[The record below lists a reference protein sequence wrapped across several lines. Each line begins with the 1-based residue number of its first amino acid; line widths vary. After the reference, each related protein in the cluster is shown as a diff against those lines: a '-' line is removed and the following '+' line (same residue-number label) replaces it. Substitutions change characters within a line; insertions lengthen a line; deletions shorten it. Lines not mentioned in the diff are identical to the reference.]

1 MTSEGDASRPS
12 GLSIAELALRADTV
26 ARDALSVLD
35 GAVPGSACSG
45 DPDSRAHCLA
55 DLAHHVRYLAQA
67 ARSPGDGA
75 LEDYLAWLKALFDR
89 LGFRDE
95 GLIASF
101 RAVGAAAAPLL
112 EAGARAAFLRVTETA
127 AADYP
132 RAGGKGNRYLAGHIE
147 GNAAAGAYLSALL
160 EGKRE
165 LALGVAESLAA
176 GGQPVR
182 DLYARL
188 WRPAQRELGR
198 LWHLGEISVAQEHY
212 ATAATQYII
221 SSFYPRLFSASRSG
235 GPTLLAACAQ
245 GERHEMGLRMIA
257 DWFQAEGWDTRYL
270 GADLPVRDLVA
281 EVERVRPDVVALSAT
296 LSANVPWIEAAI
308 AALRS
313 EERTRGLPVMVG
325 GIPFMVSPELWRAV
339 GADGCASD
347 FEEAVRAAEGLARRA
362 S

>member
-1 MTSEGDASRPS
+1 MTADGLASRPG
-12 GLSIAELALRADTV
+12 GLSIAELASRADSI
-26 ARDALSVLD
+26 ALDALAILD
-35 GAVPGSACSG
+35 GGKPGSACSG
-45 DPDSRAHCLA
+45 DPTARAHCLA

-75 LEDYLAWLKALFDR
+75 LADYLAWLKALFDR

-95 GLIASF
+95 GVVASF
-101 RAVGAAAAPLL
+101 RAVGAAATPLL
-112 EAGARAAFLRVTETA
+112 EAGARAAFERVVEA
-127 AADYP
+127 AAAGYP
-132 RAGGKGNRYLAGHIE
+132 RAGGAGNRYLAGHVE

-160 EGKRE
+160 EGKRD
-165 LALGVAESLAA
+165 LALEVAESLASK
-176 GGQPVR
+176 GLPVR
-182 DLYARL
+182 DLYSRL

-221 SSFYPRLFSASRSG
+221 SSFYPRLFAASRTG
-235 GPTLLAACAQ
+235 GPTLLATCAQ

-281 EVERVRPDVVALSAT
+281 EAGRVKPAVVALSAT
-296 LSANVPWIEAAI
+296 LPANVPWIEAAI

-313 EERTRGLPVMVG
+313 EERTRGLPVLVG
-325 GIPFMVSPELWRAV
+325 GIPFMVSPELWRAI

-347 FEEAVRAAEGLARRA
+347 FEEAVHAAEDLVRRA

>member
-1 MTSEGDASRPS
+1 MIPDGPGTRRD
-12 GLSIAELALRADTV
+12 GLTLTELALRADSV
-26 ARDALSVLD
+26 ALEALSVLD
-35 GAVPGSACSG
+35 GGAPGSACSG

-55 DLAHHVRYLAQA
+55 DLAHHVRYLSQA
-67 ARSPGDGA
+67 AQSPGGEA
-75 LEDYLAWLKALFDR
+75 LADYLAWLKALFDR

-95 GLIASF
+95 AVLGSF
-101 RAVGAAAAPLL
+101 RAVAAVSGPLL
-112 EAGARAAFLRVTETA
+112 EAGSRAAFERVTEA
-127 AADYP
+127 AVADYP
-132 RAGGKGNRYLAGHIE
+132 RAGGAGNRYLAGHIE

-160 EGKRE
+160 EGKRDR
-165 LALGVAESLAA
+165 AITVAESLAA
-176 GGQPVR
+176 GGMPVR
-182 DLYARL
+182 ELYARL

-221 SSFYPRLFSASRSG
+221 SSFYPRLFAASRRG

-257 DWFQAEGWDTRYL
+257 DWFQSDGWDTRYL

-281 EVERVRPDVVALSAT
+281 EAGRVIPAVVALSAT

-313 EERTRGLPVMVG
+313 EERTRELPVLVG
-325 GIPFMVSPELWRAV
+325 GIPFMVSPELWRTV

-347 FEEAVRAAEGLARRA
+347 FEEAVRAAEGLVRR
-362 S
+362 SS